1 MEIFKAK
8 NIGFCFGVK
17 RAINKAN
24 QLLKETTNDNI
35 YMLGEII
42 HNPQVI
48 IEFESKGVHIVQDVS
63 QVPFHKYLITR
74 AHGISHHERQ
84 LAKKRDIKLIDTTC
98 PYVKKL
104 HQITDLLR
112 KENYQIIIFGDTN
125 HPEIKSLLSYN
136 NVNAKVFQSI
146 NDIKDYSFS
155 DKSKIGLI
163 SQTTKDKE
171 EFKQI
176 ISKIFENLE
185 ELRIFNTICKATS
198 LRQNSTRKLAKKV
211 DLMIVV
217 GGLNSANTT
226 RLAQLSKKIG
236 VDTYHIETAQEIKK
250 TWFKKK
256 NKIGIT
262 SGASTPDYITE
273 SVINRIKK
281 IFQMNQYISYL

>member
-1 MEIFKAK
+1 MPEKKILVAS
-8 NIGFCFGVK
+8 NSGFCFGVK
-17 RAINKAN
+17 RAVNKAN
-24 QLLKETTNDNI
+24 QLLKEIQNDNI

-48 IEFESKGVHIVQDVS
+48 SEFELKGVHLVQDVS

-74 AHGISHHERQ
+74 AHGISYHERQ
-84 LAKKRDIKLIDTTC
+84 LAKQHDIKLIDTTC

-104 HQITDLLR
+104 HQIADLLR
-112 KENYQIIIFGDTN
+112 KENYQIIVFGDIN

-136 NVNAKVFQSI
+136 NVNAKVFQTI
-146 NDIKDYSFS
+146 DDIKDYSFRN
-155 DKSKIGLI
+155 KIKIGLI
-163 SQTTKDKE
+163 SQTTKDKD

-176 ISKIFENLE
+176 IAKIFENVE
-185 ELRIFNTICKATS
+185 ELRIFNTICRATS
-198 LRQNSTRKLAKKV
+198 LRQNSTKKLAKKV

-236 VDTYHIETAQEIKK
+236 VETYHIETAKEIKK
-250 TWFKKK
+250 TWFKEK

-273 SVINRIKK
+273 NVINRIKK
-281 IFQMNQYISYL
+281 LFQMNQ

>member
-1 MEIFKAK
+1 
-8 NIGFCFGVK
+8 
-17 RAINKAN
+17 
-24 QLLKETTNDNI
+24 
-35 YMLGEII
+35 MLGEII

-48 IEFESKGVHIVQDVS
+48 SEFESKGVHVVQDVS

-74 AHGISHHERQ
+74 AHGISYHERQ
-84 LAKKRDIKLIDTTC
+84 LAKQHDIKLIDTTC

-104 HQITDLLR
+104 HQIADLLR
-112 KENYQIIIFGDTN
+112 KENYQIIVFGDIN

-136 NVNAKVFQSI
+136 NVNAKVFQTI
-146 NDIKDYSFS
+146 DDIKDYSFR

-163 SQTTKDKE
+163 SQTTKDKD

-176 ISKIFENLE
+176 IAKIFENVE
-185 ELRIFNTICKATS
+185 ELRIFNTICRATS
-198 LRQNSTRKLAKKV
+198 SRQNSTKKLAKKV

-236 VDTYHIETAQEIKK
+236 VETYHIETAKEIKK
-250 TWFKKK
+250 TWFKEK

-281 IFQMNQYISYL
+281 LFQMNQ

>member
-1 MEIFKAK
+1 LEIFKAQ

-24 QLLKETTNDNI
+24 QLLKEIQNDNI

-48 IEFESKGVHIVQDVS
+48 SEFESKGVHIVQDVS

-74 AHGISHHERQ
+74 AHGISYHERQ
-84 LAKKRDIKLIDTTC
+84 LAKKHDLKLIDTTC

-146 NDIKDYSFS
+146 DDIKDYSFS

-176 ISKIFENLE
+176 ISKIFENVE

-236 VDTYHIETAQEIKK
+236 VDTHHIETAQEIKK
-250 TWFKKK
+250 NWFKEK

-281 IFQMNQYISYL
+281 IFQMNQ